1 MRILIVEDDEVLL
14 DGLQV
19 GLRLAG
25 FSPEAVT
32 GLDDARGALAAGG
45 FEAVVLDL
53 MLPDGSGL
61 DLLAELRA
69 AENPMPVL
77 LLTARDR
84 LADKVRGL
92 DLGAD
97 DYLGKP
103 FELAELAARLRALGR
118 RPAALTEAQPT
129 WNGVTLDLACLSA
142 RRGDEPIPLSPREF
156 NLLRALMAR
165 PRAILSKSQLEEQLY
180 GWQEEIESNTIEV
193 HVHKLRAKLGHGYIE
208 TVRGAGY
215 RLADPQ

>member
-1 MRILIVEDDEVLL
+1 MRVLIIEDDAVLR

-25 FSPEAVT
+25 FSPDSV
-32 GLDDARGALAAGG
+32 GSIDDARGALQAAR
-45 FEAVVLDL
+45 FEVLVLDL

-61 DLLAELRA
+61 DLLADLRRA
-69 AENPMPVL
+69 RDPVPVL
-77 LLTARDR
+77 VLTARDR
-84 LADKVRGL
+84 PGDKVRGL

-103 FELAELAARLRALGR
+103 FDLEELAARLRALGR
-118 RPAALTEAQPT
+118 RPARLSQTRPE
-129 WNGVTLDLACLSA
+129 WNGVALDLACQQAL
-142 RRGDEPIPLSPREF
+142 RGEEVIPLSPREF
-156 NLLRALMAR
+156 SVLQALMAH
-165 PRAILSKSQLEEQLY
+165 PRAILSKSRLEEHLY
-180 GWQEEIESNTIEV
+180 GWQEEIDSNTVEV

-215 RLADPQ
+215 RLAEPA

>member
-1 MRILIVEDDEVLL
+1 MRILIVEDDAVLL

-25 FSPEAVT
+25 FSPESVAT
-32 GLDDARGALAAGG
+32 IDDARGALAAGR
-45 FEAVVLDL
+45 FDALVLDL

-69 AENPMPVL
+69 ARDPVPVL

-84 LADKVRGL
+84 PADKVRGL

-103 FELAELAARLRALGR
+103 FELTELAARLRALGR
-118 RPAALTEAQPT
+118 RPAAMTEAQPA
-129 WNGVTLDLACLSA
+129 WNGVTLDLACMLA
-142 RRGDEPIPLSPREF
+142 LRGGTPIQLSPREF
-156 NLLRALMAR
+156 SVLRALMAH
-165 PRAILSKSQLEEQLY
+165 PRAILSKNQLEEQLY
-180 GWQEEIESNTIEV
+180 GWQEEIDSNAVEV
-193 HVHKLRAKLGHGYIE
+193 HVHKLRAKLGHGFIE

-215 RLADPQ
+215 RLAEPQ